1 MLLSGGALLLRTP
14 SLPTALFLAAI
25 APALTRAEEAPKP
38 APSPTDRAGEIDAF
52 LEAWGKRSR
61 EIRSLALKFRQEKKL
76 RILRR
81 PRVSEGDLVYA
92 DGKLS
97 VVIRGKDGAVE
108 SEILMKD
115 GELKIHYPRLK
126 RVEVLALAGGNGP
139 PSGETAGFTMPFF
152 AEDPKN
158 LRRDFEITLVHPG
171 DVLSGNKGKDAPA
184 GNEERTLELVPKD
197 PKSPFKK
204 VRMTFRGLEFKE
216 YVQVDASGDE
226 SRMTITASEMN
237 PQVPE
242 KRFEL
247 ALAEGT
253 TFVRL
258 DGK

>member
-1 MLLSGGALLLRTP
+1 MTP
-14 SLPTALFLAAI
+14 SLRKALFLAAI
-25 APALTRAEEAPKP
+25 VPALARAEEAPKP
-38 APSPTDRAGEIDAF
+38 APPPADRAGEIDAF

-97 VVIRGKDGAVE
+97 VVIRGKDGSVE

-126 RVEVLALAGGNGP
+126 RVEVLALAGGSGP

-152 AEDPKN
+152 SEDPRN
-158 LRRDFEITLVHPG
+158 LKRDFEISLVASG
-171 DVLSGNKGKDAPA
+171 DAGKDAPA
-184 GNEERTLELVPKD
+184 EKEERTLELVPKD

-204 VRMTFRGLEFKE
+204 VRMTFRGLDFKE

-237 PQVPE
+237 PRVSE

-247 ALAEGT
+247 DLAEGT

>member
-1 MLLSGGALLLRTP
+1 MARSLSLALV
-14 SLPTALFLAAI
+14 LAALVP
-25 APALTRAEEAPKP
+25 PA
-38 APSPTDRAGEIDAF
+38 DNAGEVDAF

-76 RILRR
+76 KILRR

-97 VVIRGKDGAVE
+97 VVIRGKDGEVE
-108 SEILMKD
+108 SAILMKD

-126 RVEVLALAGGNGP
+126 RVEVLALAAGGGP
-139 PSGETAGFTMPFF
+139 PTGEAAGFTMPFF

-158 LRRDFEITLVHPG
+158 LRRDFEITLIRTG
-171 DVLSGNKGKDAPA
+171 DAGKDAPA
-184 GNEERTLELVPKD
+184 GKEERTLELVPKD
-197 PKSPFKK
+197 PKSPLKK
-204 VRMTFRGLEFKE
+204 ARMTFRGLDFTE

-237 PQVPE
+237 PQVPAS
-242 KRFEL
+242 RFEL
-247 ALAEGT
+247 DLAEGT

>member
-1 MLLSGGALLLRTP
+1 MSP
-14 SLPTALFLAAI
+14 SLSAALVLAALVP
-25 APALTRAEEAPKP
+25 PADDAA
-38 APSPTDRAGEIDAF
+38 EIDAF

-97 VVIRGKDGAVE
+97 VVIRGKDGEVE
-108 SEILMKD
+108 TEILMKD

-126 RVEVLALAGGNGP
+126 RVEVLALAAGGGP
-139 PSGETAGFTMPFF
+139 PAGGAAGFTMPFF
-152 AEDPKN
+152 AEDPRN
-158 LRRDFEITLVHPG
+158 LRRDFDVSLVAP
-171 DVLSGNKGKDAPA
+171 SGAGKDARA
-184 GNEERTLELVPKD
+184 GKEERTLELVPKD
-197 PKSPFKK
+197 PKSPLKK
-204 VRMTFRGLEFKE
+204 VRMTFSGLDFKE
-216 YVQVDASGDE
+216 YVQIDVSGDE

-237 PQVPE
+237 PQVPAS
-242 KRFEL
+242 RFEL
-247 ALAEGT
+247 DLAEGT

>member
-1 MLLSGGALLLRTP
+1 MSRTLSIALV
-14 SLPTALFLAAI
+14 LAALVP
-25 APALTRAEEAPKP
+25 PALVRSAEGA
-38 APSPTDRAGEIDAF
+38 DEIDAF

-61 EIRSLALKFRQEKKL
+61 EIRSLKLEFRQEKKL

-108 SEILMKD
+108 TAILMKD

-126 RVEVLALAGGNGP
+126 RVEVLALAAGGGP
-139 PSGETAGFTMPFF
+139 PTGGAGGFAMPFF
-152 AEDPKN
+152 ADDPRN
-158 LRRDFEITLVHPG
+158 LRRDFDVTLTGQSHG
-171 DVLSGNKGKDAPA
+171 GKEAPA
-184 GNEERTLELVPKD
+184 GKEERTLELVPKD
-197 PKSPFKK
+197 PKSPVKK
-204 VRMTFRGLEFKE
+204 VRMTFSGLDFKE

-226 SRMTITASEMN
+226 SRMTITGSEMN
-237 PQVPE
+237 PQVPPG
-242 KRFEL
+242 RFEL
-247 ALAEGT
+247 DLAEGT

>member
-1 MLLSGGALLLRTP
+1 MTSSLR
-14 SLPTALFLAAI
+14 TALFLAAI
-25 APALTRAEEAPKP
+25 VPALAEEAPKP
-38 APSPTDRAGEIDAF
+38 AAPPADRAGEIDAF

-61 EIRSLALKFRQEKKL
+61 EIRSLSLRFRQEKKL

-97 VVIRGKDGAVE
+97 VIIRGKDGAVE

-126 RVEVLALAGGNGP
+126 RVELVALAGGSGP
-139 PSGETAGFTMPFF
+139 PSGGSTGFTMPFF
-152 AEDPKN
+152 AEDPRN
-158 LRRDFEITLVHPG
+158 LKRDFEISLVAS
-171 DVLSGNKGKDAPA
+171 DDKAKDASP

-197 PKSPFKK
+197 PKSPLKK
-204 VRMTFRGLEFKE
+204 VRMTFRGLDFKE

-237 PQVPE
+237 PRVPE
-242 KRFEL
+242 GRFEL

-258 DGK
+258 DGSQDK